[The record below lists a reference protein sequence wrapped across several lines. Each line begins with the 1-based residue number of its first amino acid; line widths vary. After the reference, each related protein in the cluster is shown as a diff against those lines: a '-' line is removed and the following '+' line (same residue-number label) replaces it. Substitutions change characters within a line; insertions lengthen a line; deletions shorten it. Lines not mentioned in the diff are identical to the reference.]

1 MENLI
6 RFNVTFNELQLLAAL
21 GNALGIT
28 AGVINAVALV
38 AVFGS
43 LVGAIIS
50 AMGERNTGGIK
61 NIHRSD
67 RQMWMRHRKPFWMAY
82 QRLHIV
88 AACQRLLSNTLTNP
102 AICPKQCNLHT
113 SAPF

>member
-1 MENLI
+1 MVNLI

-21 GNALGIT
+21 GGALGIT

-61 NIHRSD
+61 TSLVIAAVGGVAWLLAQAMFAAGGAAPNV
-67 RQMWMRHRKPFWMAY
+67 QM
-82 QRLHIV
+82 Q
-88 AACQRLLSNTLTNP
+88 
-102 AICPKQCNLHT
+102 AIAGVYV
-113 SAPF
+113 SF

>member
-6 RFNVTFNELQLLAAL
+6 RFNAIFNELQFLAAL
-21 GNALGIT
+21 GGALGIT

-61 NIHRSD
+61 TSLVIAAVGGVAWLQSPGRDSPGSALLP
-67 RQMWMRHRKPFWMAY
+67 RHAQAQLGSR
-82 QRLHIV
+82 
-88 AACQRLLSNTLTNP
+88 
-102 AICPKQCNLHT
+102 
-113 SAPF
+113 

>member
-6 RFNVTFNELQLLAAL
+6 RFNAIFNELQFLAAL
-21 GNALGIT
+21 GGALGIT

-61 NIHRSD
+61 TSLVIGGRGCGVASGSSNVCRRWRRTERANAGHHR
-67 RQMWMRHRKPFWMAY
+67 
-82 QRLHIV
+82 RL
-88 AACQRLLSNTLTNP
+88 CQFL
-102 AICPKQCNLHT
+102 
-113 SAPF
+113 

>member
-6 RFNVTFNELQLLAAL
+6 RFNAIFNELQFLAAL
-21 GNALGIT
+21 GGALGIT

-50 AMGERNTGGIK
+50 ALGERNTGGIK
-61 NIHRSD
+61 TSLVIAAVGGVAWLLAQAMFAAGGAAPNV
-67 RQMWMRHRKPFWMAY
+67 QM
-82 QRLHIV
+82 Q
-88 AACQRLLSNTLTNP
+88 
-102 AICPKQCNLHT
+102 AIAGVYV
-113 SAPF
+113 SF

>member
-6 RFNVTFNELQLLAAL
+6 RFNAIFNELQLLAAL
-21 GNALGIT
+21 GGALGIT

-61 NIHRSD
+61 TSLVIAVGGVAWLLAQAMFAAGGAAPNV
-67 RQMWMRHRKPFWMAY
+67 QM
-82 QRLHIV
+82 Q
-88 AACQRLLSNTLTNP
+88 
-102 AICPKQCNLHT
+102 AIT
-113 SAPF
+113 GVYVSF

>member
-1 MENLI
+1 MVNLI
-6 RFNVTFNELQLLAAL
+6 RFNVVFNELQLLAAL

-61 NIHRSD
+61 TSLVIAAVGGVAWLLAQAMFAAGGAAPNV
-67 RQMWMRHRKPFWMAY
+67 QM
-82 QRLHIV
+82 Q
-88 AACQRLLSNTLTNP
+88 
-102 AICPKQCNLHT
+102 AIAGVYV
-113 SAPF
+113 SF